1 MQNINETR
9 HVFWHETSTCKCR
22 LGASVCNNKQCWDN
36 DKCSCECK

>member
-22 LGASVCNNKQCWDN
+22 LDASVCNNKQRWDN